1 MAIVAL
7 YEAAGTISATE
18 ISLPNATTYAAGSA
32 IATDGIYQI
41 FLDLNAM
48 AAGDMFELK
57 VYEKV
62 QAAGTQRIV
71 CIFNFVGV
79 QAAPHTVLPTFIFMH
94 GWDVT
99 LKKITGTDRSLA
111 WSIRQVA

>member
-1 MAIVAL
+1 MAITVL
-7 YEAAGTISATE
+7 YESSGTISTTE

-32 IATDGIYQI
+32 ITTDGIYQV
-41 FLDLNAM
+41 FLDLSAL
-48 AAGDMFELK
+48 AAGDQFELK
-57 VYEKV
+57 LYEKV
-62 QAAGTQRIV
+62 QAAGTQRTI

-79 QAAPHTVLPTFIFMH
+79 QAAPHTVLPTMIFMH

-99 LKKITGTDRSLA
+99 LKKVTGTDRSIA